1 MTLGNFTICQQSRSF
16 TSSLFEILL
25 LSVQKG
31 FFIEEAL
38 REELQNIYKFS
49 KMFSAMSLI
58 CKCHHCDLQDHYRD
72 LRDHHCD
79 LQDHHDRRRYQH
91 WNRDIINNITNQ
103 DIAKQCWSVCH
114 DGHDDLDQEINI
126 LCNGVG
132 WFAATRRDGLQ
143 CLGWAAPPTRSSM
156 FSSSWL

>member
-72 LRDHHCD
+72 HDHKP
-79 LQDHHDRRRYQH
+79 HH
-91 WNRDIINNITNQ
+91 
-103 DIAKQCWSVCH
+103 
-114 DGHDDLDQEINI
+114 GHDDHDDHDQEINI

-132 WFAATRRDGLQ
+132 WFAPTRRDGLQ
-143 CLGWAAPPTRSSM
+143 CLG
-156 FSSSWL
+156 